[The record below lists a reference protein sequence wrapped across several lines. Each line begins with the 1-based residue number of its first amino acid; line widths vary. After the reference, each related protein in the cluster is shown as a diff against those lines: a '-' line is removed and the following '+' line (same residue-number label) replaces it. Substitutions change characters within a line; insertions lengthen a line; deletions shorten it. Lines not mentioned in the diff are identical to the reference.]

1 MASFGLIKHVAVA
14 SILGFALSGCLKGY
28 YEDEETTSH
37 KAQSKVKESVVSV
50 SGGEM
55 YEGKASY
62 YHDSLAGNY
71 TANGEIYDPEQLTA
85 ASRTLPFGSKV
96 RVVRIDTGR
105 DVLVRINDRGPFA
118 DPIRIIDLSR
128 AAAEALDM
136 MVVGVVDVRLEVV
149 EPPPGQLR

>member
-1 MASFGLIKHVAVA
+1 MRLWGPNSLGTIC
-14 SILGFALSGCLKGY
+14 GFAALMAGCMHGTQG
-28 YEDEETTSH
+28 DTS
-37 KAQSKVKESVVSV
+37 ANRVREPVVKV

-62 YHDSLAGNY
+62 YHDSLAGNH
-71 TANGEIYDPEQLTA
+71 TANGEIYDPEELTA

-105 DVLVRINDRGPFA
+105 DVIVRINDRGPFA
-118 DPIRIIDLSR
+118 DHRRIIDLSR

-136 MVVGVVDVRLEVV
+136 MVVGVVDVRLEIV
-149 EPPPGQLR
+149 EPPPGQLRPGT